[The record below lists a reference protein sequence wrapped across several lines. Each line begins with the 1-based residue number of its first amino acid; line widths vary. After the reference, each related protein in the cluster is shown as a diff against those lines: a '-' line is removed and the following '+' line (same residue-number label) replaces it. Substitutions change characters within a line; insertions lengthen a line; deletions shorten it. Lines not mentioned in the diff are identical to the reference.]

1 MKLKSVKEA
10 NVANKRVLLLVD
22 YDVPIN
28 QNGHIADDSR
38 IRLTIPT
45 IEYLRSQN
53 AKIIILCKRGRPDGK
68 IIAALRTDVLAQ
80 HLEKLL
86 NRQVLKINSTIGKI
100 AEDAARSLQPKQ
112 ILMLENSRFLIGEG
126 TNDTQTARDLSK
138 LADVVVNDQ
147 FSIAHRAEAS
157 RSAIAKFLPVY
168 AGLGLLLEVKMLSL
182 LTTNPKRPFVAIIG
196 GAKISDKLPAIENL
210 SRIADVVLVGGGVAN
225 NFLKATGVDVAKS
238 YLQDKA
244 VDKAKRTINY
254 VKLAHDLLADNPK
267 KHLLD
272 GFLPINKIQYPL
284 DVIAADDPAKY
295 SLKCTLNVVN
305 PEESDCP
312 DDDLMFLDIGPA
324 TIRLYT
330 EIIKK
335 AKTVFWN
342 GPMGVFEQNSFSA
355 GTKAI
360 AEAISHSQA
369 VSILGGGDTIAA
381 INKFKLAK
389 KFDYVSAAGGAAL
402 EFLSGK
408 TLPGLAPM
416 VVK

>member
-1 MKLKSVKEA
+1 MDQTGSENSEPRLARSEYSEHRIARESESQKVWNSGYLAIWLTDPLSYLSFPKWCYNSLMKLKSVKEA

-238 YLQDKA
+238 L
-244 VDKAKRTINY
+244 IM
-254 VKLAHDLLADNPK
+254 
-267 KHLLD
+267 
-272 GFLPINKIQYPL
+272 
-284 DVIAADDPAKY
+284 
-295 SLKCTLNVVN
+295 S
-305 PEESDCP
+305 S
-312 DDDLMFLDIGPA
+312 
-324 TIRLYT
+324 
-330 EIIKK
+330 
-335 AKTVFWN
+335 
-342 GPMGVFEQNSFSA
+342 
-355 GTKAI
+355 
-360 AEAISHSQA
+360 
-369 VSILGGGDTIAA
+369 
-381 INKFKLAK
+381 
-389 KFDYVSAAGGAAL
+389 
-402 EFLSGK
+402 
-408 TLPGLAPM
+408 
-416 VVK
+416 